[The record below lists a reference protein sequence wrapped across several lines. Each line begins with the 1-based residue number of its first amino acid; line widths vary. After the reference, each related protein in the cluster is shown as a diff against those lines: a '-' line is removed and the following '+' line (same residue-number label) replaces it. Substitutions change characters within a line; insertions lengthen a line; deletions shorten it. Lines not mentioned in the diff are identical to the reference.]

1 VGLIRRLGARE
12 STRMTS
18 NWRVTLLEEL
28 RVYIVVSTDEGD
40 KRELQDYLQCVW
52 EQQAVISA
60 SALYMQ
66 HERIF

>member
-28 RVYIVVSTDEGD
+28 RVYIVVSTDEGED
-40 KRELQDYLQCVW
+40 FKTIC
-52 EQQAVISA
+52 SA
-60 SALYMQ
+60 CGSSKQ
-66 HERIF
+66 S